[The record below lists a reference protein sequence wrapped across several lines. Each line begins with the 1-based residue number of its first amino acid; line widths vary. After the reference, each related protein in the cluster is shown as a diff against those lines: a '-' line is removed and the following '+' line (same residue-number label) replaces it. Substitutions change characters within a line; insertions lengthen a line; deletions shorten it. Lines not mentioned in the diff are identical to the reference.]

1 MSGVAIA
8 IEAEN
13 AQSGTINNNAG
24 ASAGA
29 SAGVKNSAGGNDMTM
44 WIILAVVGVLM
55 IAGIGYYLSKHATL
69 AGGAIIVPPSVKG
82 SVKAPVGLPSVV
94 DRLPSVVSSSLSSF

>member
-8 IEAEN
+8 IDNDN

-24 ASAGA
+24 ASASA
-29 SAGVKNSAGGNDMTM
+29 SADAPASGGGGMM
-44 WIILAVVGVLM
+44 IWIILAVVGVLM
-55 IAGIGYYLSKHATL
+55 IAGIGYYVSKNATL

>member
-8 IEAEN
+8 IDNDN

-24 ASAGA
+24 ASADA
-29 SAGVKNSAGGNDMTM
+29 SADAPASAGGNDMTM

-55 IAGIGYYLSKHATL
+55 IAGIGYYLSKNATL
-69 AGGAIIVPPSVKG
+69 AGGAIIVPPSVKA
-82 SVKAPVGLPSVV
+82 SVKAPVVPSVV

>member
-8 IEAEN
+8 IDNDNE
-13 AQSGTINNNAG
+13 QSGTINNNAG
-24 ASAGA
+24 ASTNT
-29 SAGVKNSAGGNDMTM
+29 STDVKDSSGGNDMTM

-69 AGGAIIVPPSVKG
+69 AGGAIIVPPSVK
-82 SVKAPVGLPSVV
+82 APVGLPSVV

>member
-8 IEAEN
+8 IDNDN

-29 SAGVKNSAGGNDMTM
+29 SAAAKDSAGSNNMM
-44 WIILAVVGVLM
+44 IWIILAVVGVLM
-55 IAGIGYYLSKHATL
+55 IAGIGYYVSKNATL